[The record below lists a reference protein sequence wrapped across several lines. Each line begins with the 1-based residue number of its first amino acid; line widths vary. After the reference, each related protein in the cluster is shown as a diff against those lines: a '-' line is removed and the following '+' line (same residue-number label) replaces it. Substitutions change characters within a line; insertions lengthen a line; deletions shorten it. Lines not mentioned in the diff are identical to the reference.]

1 MINKIDKMAEMG
13 INRSEID
20 NEEDDDNDDWK
31 RGVTMIR
38 QVNPIIFDFLWKRI
52 RKNKEI
58 TIGKYTF
65 NLDYVVVLKDY
76 YGYEKEIKV
85 QGVQMD
91 ENENVNE
98 LVLSVSGINDKI
110 ITQVSINK
118 RLAQMYFVPERSK
131 MKIDEFVS
139 TIYKKI
145 REVMFQWLI
154 K

>member
-1 MINKIDKMAEMG
+1 
-13 INRSEID
+13 
-20 NEEDDDNDDWK
+20 
-31 RGVTMIR
+31 MIR

-85 QGVQMD
+85 SENID
-91 ENENVNE
+91 ACKNENINE
-98 LVLSVSGINDKI
+98 LVLVVSGINDDFP
-110 ITQVSINK
+110 TQVSINK

-131 MKIDEFVS
+131 MKIDEFVK
-139 TIYKKI
+139 TLYKYI
-145 REVMFQWLI
+145 REGVI
-154 K
+154 KWQNA

>member
-1 MINKIDKMAEMG
+1 
-13 INRSEID
+13 
-20 NEEDDDNDDWK
+20 
-31 RGVTMIR
+31 MIR

-145 REVMFQWLI
+145 REVMFQ
-154 K
+154 